1 MTMFDL
7 SHPIY
12 PGMPIYPGDP
22 QVEFDSALSIPTDG
36 AEVTGLHFGT
46 HTGTHLDAPSH
57 SIPNGQTVDQLDLAL
72 LHGSAT
78 VLQLRHEAAAQQ
90 PIGRDNLAQIPN
102 QLPNIVCIATGW
114 DQYFHTPRRERH
126 PYIEVGLAEL
136 LWQRGARVLGVDTLS
151 PDPTAEAADTF
162 PVHQFWLGS
171 GGIIVENLRNL
182 TKLPLQV
189 QMSMLPLP
197 LQGLDGS
204 PIRAIAWAP

>member
-1 MTMFDL
+1 MTIFDL

-12 PGMPIYPGDP
+12 QGMPIYPGDP
-22 QVEFDSALSIPTDG
+22 QVEFDAALSIPTDG
-36 AEVTGLHFGT
+36 AEVTELNFGT

-78 VLQLRHEAAAQQ
+78 VLQLHHEAAAEQ
-90 PIGRDNLAQIPN
+90 PIGRDNLVHIPD
-102 QLPNIVCIATGW
+102 QLPNMVCIPTGW

-126 PYIEVGLAEL
+126 PYIEIGLAEE
-136 LWQRGARVLGVDTLS
+136 LWQLGTRVLGVDTLS

-162 PVHQFWLGS
+162 PVHQFWLGN
-171 GGIIVENLRNL
+171 GGIIIENLRNL
-182 TKLPLQV
+182 TQLPLQV

-204 PIRAIAWAP
+204 PIRAVAWIP